1 MNNKS
6 IGWTLGAAS
15 LGMMLLLISADIKQL
30 GSFDDVWTPSFIGG
44 ALAHLGNIIM
54 AFISG
59 KLIPS
64 TLDQRI
70 EDKILTEIDKET
82 R

>member
-1 MNNKS
+1 MTNKNA
-6 IGWTLGAAS
+6 GWILGAAS

-59 KLIPS
+59 KLIPTS
-64 TLDQRI
+64 EGQR
-70 EDKILTEIDKET
+70 EKDK
-82 R
+82 